1 MKFIEAK
8 KPNLERVSQLLKLS
22 EDNNH
27 WTNFGPVA
35 GALESKLE
43 NRWGVEKVVMTS
55 SGASALMSLV
65 QFHNHIA
72 DKELKWVV
80 SSFSFPCCI
89 QGPLRDATIVDC
101 DHNGMLDLYELP
113 PQFDGMIVT
122 NLFGLKHSIEMYNNY
137 CEQHKKILII
147 DSAASY
153 HTEKQFNE
161 ITSFH
166 QTKPWGFGEG
176 GCAIVEPEYERDFR
190 SIINFGLVEGKH
202 TGSWSWNAKMSDP
215 AAAFIYDRLEQYKP
229 IEYALQ
235 RLRVEEIAEEIGLNP
250 IKDSNCGHV
259 PILYPVPVNKNDLTQ
274 KYYRPL
280 APTPRAT
287 DLYRRMINF
296 PCHPGLAEKSDDW
309 INQALLDIAS

>member
-1 MKFIEAK
+1 MKFIEQK
-8 KPNLERVSQLLKLS
+8 KPNYERIAGLLQQS
-22 EDNNH
+22 EAENY

-35 GALESKLE
+35 DALEKRLE
-43 NRWGVEKVVMTS
+43 KTWNTEQVIMTS
-55 SGASALMSLV
+55 SGAAALMSLV
-65 QFHNHIA
+65 QLYNYIA
-72 DKELKWVV
+72 GRKLDWVV
-80 SSFSFPCCI
+80 SSFSFPCCT
-89 QGPLRDATIVDC
+89 QGPLDNAIVVDC
-101 DHNGMLDLYELP
+101 DEAGMLDLECLP
-113 PQFDGMIVT
+113 NEFDGMVIT
-122 NLFGLKHSIEMYNNY
+122 NLFGVPRSIEKYKNY
-137 CEQHKKILII
+137 CNKNNKILII
-147 DSAASY
+147 DSAASF
-153 HTEKQFNE
+153 HTSKQCGE
-161 ITSFH
+161 IVSFH

-176 GCAIVEPEYERDFR
+176 GCAIVDPAYERDFR

-202 TGSWSWNAKMSDP
+202 TDKWSCNAKLSDP
-215 AAAFIYDRLEQYKP
+215 AAAFIYDRLDQYRP
-229 IEYALQ
+229 IDYALQ

-309 INQALLDIAS
+309 INQALLEIAS